1 MTLQSNALGL
11 YIPKQRLREIDAP
24 YGNPKEAE
32 KWITDLPMAH
42 IGESARLIYKAL
54 AEINR
59 VSMSVNQR
67 FKLMEL
73 YHTPVDYLTRTLG
86 KNYLRQP
93 FPLSKKHQKISELT
107 RELQW
112 EMAIGYKIIID
123 SHLSGFGQK
132 VDRKLFVGAIHR
144 AMFYL
149 NLSLL
154 KSYEVYATAPEN
166 CWLELHHLFL
176 FAEHNNIEN
185 TPIKDA
191 LNKKESSS
199 ILDLYKKILLLTVAN
214 PYRLPQLEIE
224 KLYLALDNW
233 VDNINILPLSTL
245 SNPSGLFV
253 IDLDQDEPPT
263 YVHHNK
269 HDAEAAQLR
278 VIDTSSL
285 TRVIRDQLGDEK
297 SIDGVTQTQTRYFGI
312 LPETVKRIVTAWGA
326 IPKRNFSRTGKDIAV
341 NITLGLSATHYF
353 VDKSQVDE
361 DHVHYA
367 EKANFVDQNEI
378 EPPSELVSQLDVWD
392 VADNPSLQ
400 IPDQFEV
407 PTFLDESYKTEIQE
421 FEDPDKDLYESHSC
435 ILVNESA
442 GGFSVRWQTDIPL
455 RTMVGSLIGVK
466 KIDGSECCWVV
477 GVIRWIKNRDEEI
490 YLGVEI
496 LAPKADAIAAKN
508 VSHKARVTD
517 YTRCLLLPEAKAVNL
532 PRTIIAPSLYRVGEK
547 LRLDVHGQKI
557 KIKLTKLLEN
567 TNTFS
572 QFQFNIIQSAE
583 KVTPTDKLDKIKN
596 FDSIWTSI

>member
-1 MTLQSNALGL
+1 
-11 YIPKQRLREIDAP
+11 
-24 YGNPKEAE
+24 
-32 KWITDLPMAH
+32 
-42 IGESARLIYKAL
+42 
-54 AEINR
+54 
-59 VSMSVNQR
+59 
-67 FKLMEL
+67 
-73 YHTPVDYLTRTLG
+73 
-86 KNYLRQP
+86 
-93 FPLSKKHQKISELT
+93 
-107 RELQW
+107 
-112 EMAIGYKIIID
+112 
-123 SHLSGFGQK
+123 
-132 VDRKLFVGAIHR
+132 
-144 AMFYL
+144 
-149 NLSLL
+149 
-154 KSYEVYATAPEN
+154 
-166 CWLELHHLFL
+166 
-176 FAEHNNIEN
+176 
-185 TPIKDA
+185 
-191 LNKKESSS
+191 
-199 ILDLYKKILLLTVAN
+199 
-214 PYRLPQLEIE
+214 
-224 KLYLALDNW
+224 
-233 VDNINILPLSTL
+233 
-245 SNPSGLFV
+245 
-253 IDLDQDEPPT
+253 
-263 YVHHNK
+263 
-269 HDAEAAQLR
+269 
-278 VIDTSSL
+278 
-285 TRVIRDQLGDEK
+285 
-297 SIDGVTQTQTRYFGI
+297 
-312 LPETVKRIVTAWGA
+312 VTAWGA

-367 EKANFVDQNEI
+367 EKANFVNQNEM
-378 EPPSELVSQLDVWD
+378 EPPSQPVSQPDVWD
-392 VADNPSLQ
+392 IADNPSLQ

-421 FEDPDKDLYESHSC
+421 FEDPDKDLYESHRC

-442 GGFSVRWQTDIPL
+442 GGFSVRWRTDIPL
-455 RTMVGSLIGVK
+455 RTMVGSLIGIK
-466 KIDGSECCWVV
+466 KMDGSESCWVI

-490 YLGVEI
+490 FLGVEI